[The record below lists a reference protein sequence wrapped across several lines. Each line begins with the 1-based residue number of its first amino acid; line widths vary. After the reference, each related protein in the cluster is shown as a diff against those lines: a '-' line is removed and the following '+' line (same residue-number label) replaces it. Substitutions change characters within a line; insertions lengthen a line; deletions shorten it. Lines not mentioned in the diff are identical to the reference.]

1 MTMTELREAF
11 AAWPQMEYY
20 RYPRQ
25 VAAEKIMHLL
35 TDPTPITE
43 AGLRKLGFHLADIPG
58 KHRIFSLGETAVH
71 IDADGGCE
79 IDASD
84 FSGYV
89 KTIGQLRGLLLFV
102 GE

>member
-11 AAWPQMEYY
+11 AAWP
-20 RYPRQ
+20 PPKGDID
-25 VAAEKIMHLL
+25 AAFRLL
-35 TDPTPITE
+35 RLLKDPTPITE
-43 AGLRKLGFHLADIPG
+43 AGLRELGFHLADIPG

-79 IDASD
+79 IDAND

-89 KTIGQLRGLLLFV
+89 KSMGQLRGLLLFV
-102 GE
+102 VDA

>member
-1 MTMTELREAF
+1 MTMKQLCEAF
-11 AAWPQMEYY
+11 ASW
-20 RYPRQ
+20 RK
-25 VAAEKIMHLL
+25 AETGQAVLAYNLVWLL

-43 AGLRKLGFHLADIPG
+43 AGLRDLGFHLADIPG

-79 IDASD
+79 IDAND

-89 KTIGQLRGLLLFV
+89 KTLGQLRLLLLSV

>member
-1 MTMTELREAF
+1 MNMQQLREAF
-11 AAWPQMEYY
+11 AAWPAK
-20 RYPRQ
+20 YP
-25 VAAEKIMHLL
+25 VDEAAEILSLL
-35 TDPTPITE
+35 TDHAPITE
-43 AGLRKLGFHLADIPG
+43 AGLRELGFHLADIPG

-71 IDADGGCE
+71 IAADGGCE

-102 GE
+102 GET

>member
-1 MTMTELREAF
+1 MTMQQLREAF
-11 AAWPQMEYY
+11 AAWQK
-20 RYPRQ
+20 
-25 VAAEKIMHLL
+25 AETGKAVLAYNFMLLL
-35 TDPTPITE
+35 TDPTPINE
-43 AGLRKLGFHLADIPG
+43 AGLRELGFHLADIPG

-79 IDASD
+79 IDAND

-89 KTIGQLRGLLLFV
+89 KTLGQLRLLLLSV

>member
-1 MTMTELREAF
+1 MTMQQLREAF

-43 AGLRKLGFHLADIPG
+43 AGLRELGFEETLAGFYCNRLYVEWDHPYKG
-58 KHRIFSLGETAVH
+58 WYVRIN
-71 IDADGGCE
+71 GGNHKKAE
-79 IDASD
+79 
-84 FSGYV
+84 
-89 KTIGQLRGLLLFV
+89 TIGRLRGLLLFV
-102 GE
+102 GDK